1 MALNKMDFI
10 YLFYSFSSIEQPC
23 KVDVIHTL
31 VLQVREVDNRLK
43 IPETVHCGTGVWT
56 LAFLTPKLVLFPGM
70 AQPLMTPRENATE
83 KRELPLLLQ
92 ALNKHLSNRTELN
105 QTTRGES

>member
-1 MALNKMDFI
+1 MDSI

-31 VLQVREVDNRLK
+31 LLQVREVGNHSK
-43 IPETVHCGTGVWT
+43 IPETVHYETGVWT
-56 LAFLTPKLVLFPGM
+56 LAFLTPKLVLFLGM

-83 KRELPLLLQ
+83 KRESPLLL
-92 ALNKHLSNRTELN
+92 
-105 QTTRGES
+105 